1 MYSVFSKF
9 HRAYCGS
16 NWLVAYWLV
25 VTDVFTSRILDLLSC
40 HFLPRKKKGNDD
52 CSVDGQ
58 RQDLVLGVTRP
69 YEVEFVSLPGVKMK
83 NHK

>member
-9 HRAYCGS
+9 QRAHC
-16 NWLVAYWLV
+16 WLI
-25 VTDVFTSRILDLLSC
+25 VTDMFISMILNLFSC
-40 HFLPRKKKGNDD
+40 HFLLRKKKGNDD
-52 CSVDGQ
+52 CSVDGP

-69 YEVEFVSLPGVKMK
+69 YEIGLVSLPDVKVK